1 MAQPKRVVAR
11 DSEEDLPLALYE
23 GMLKKVHEMHAD
35 SLKLESSPD
44 LAELL
49 HQLGIIQVTIERV
62 IEKVKEEKA
71 IAKASDALLSKED

>member
-23 GMLKKVHEMHAD
+23 GMLKKVHEMHVDA
-35 SLKLESSPD
+35 LKLESSSD

-49 HQLGIIQVTIERV
+49 HQLGIIQVAIERV
-62 IEKVKEEKA
+62 IEKVKEEGA
-71 IAKASDALLSKED
+71 IAKATEALLSKED